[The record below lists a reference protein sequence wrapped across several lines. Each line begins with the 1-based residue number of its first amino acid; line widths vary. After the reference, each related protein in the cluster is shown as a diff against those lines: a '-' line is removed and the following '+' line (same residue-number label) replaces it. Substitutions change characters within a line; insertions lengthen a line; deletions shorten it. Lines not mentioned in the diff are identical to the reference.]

1 MYSVEFFHSKNKIQ
15 FLWIV
20 LHTIL
25 TILVWRISFL
35 VHKNTK
41 KWTGQYL
48 VILISHLVF
57 NYCVFVG
64 FRAVSDR
71 MKGRTVF
78 FLWYFRYDSSS
89 SPPFG
94 TLQVNNGAQLIGV
107 VKGRLRGIQLY
118 NNWYVGGVPQGF
130 DMRSQTRG
138 NSAPSTSFVGSI
150 RDVQV
155 NGETINLS
163 GKLYYLIS

>member
-20 LHTIL
+20 LYTFL
-25 TILVWRISFL
+25 TILVWRILYL

-41 KWTGQYL
+41 KLTGQYL

-57 NYCVFVG
+57 NCVFVG

-78 FLWYFRYDSSS
+78 FLWNFRYDSSS

-130 DMRSQTRG
+130 DMRSETRG

-163 GKLYYLIS
+163 GKLYSLIS